1 VQAFFDRAW
10 TGALV
15 LILIVLLLNVVARIV
30 ARFFAPK
37 LSR

>member
-1 VQAFFDRAW
+1 MERAW

-15 LILIVLLLNVVARIV
+15 LILIVLVLNVIARIV

-37 LSR
+37 LPR